1 MWFLRHLEKLSGCG
15 SQFTLYIGNDV
26 SQWYTM
32 ISEGGC
38 DWLAW
43 TTHLLIPSK
52 RDAVIGWYIWP
63 EPLTSNGYRV
73 YSLMTD
79 GITCQ
84 FHVALMFTPTCKIRH
99 AGCGVRMRNT
109 IYLYTLVNE
118 KSYVFI
124 KLMRNYLCLSLF
136 EERGWCTG
144 LVPFSWVSHGRR
156 SILFLQRGPYMLP
169 RGWTFWLAL
178 GSFLRYS
185 NSVESVQGSLGSVPI
200 SWVSHGRRSIFF
212 LQRGSYMLP
221 RGWTFW
227 FALGSSYKPFHE
239 YFHRI

>member
-1 MWFLRHLEKLSGCG
+1 MR
-15 SQFTLYIGNDV
+15 
-26 SQWYTM
+26 
-32 ISEGGC
+32 SEACC

-43 TTHLLIPSK
+43 PSHRLMPIKEARCDWLISLAWASHRIALQTVTASTVWWQMASHVNFMSLWCHTHVQDKTCCIP
-52 RDAVIGWYIWP
+52 
-63 EPLTSNGYRV
+63 
-73 YSLMTD
+73 
-79 GITCQ
+79 
-84 FHVALMFTPTCKIRH
+84 

-118 KSYVFI
+118 KSYIFI

-136 EERGWCTG
+136 EERGVTG

>member
-1 MWFLRHLEKLSGCG
+1 M
-15 SQFTLYIGNDV
+15 
-26 SQWYTM
+26 
-32 ISEGGC
+32 
-38 DWLAW
+38 
-43 TTHLLIPSK
+43 
-52 RDAVIGWYIWP
+52 RDAII
-63 EPLTSNGYRV
+63 
-73 YSLMTD
+73 
-79 GITCQ
+79 CQ
-84 FHVALMFTPTCKIRH
+84 FHLVWCSHHVQDKTRWLWREKYNIFI
-99 AGCGVRMRNT
+99 
-109 IYLYTLVNE
+109 LVNE
-118 KSYVFI
+118 KSCVFI
-124 KLMRNYLCLSLF
+124 KLMINYLCLSLF